1 MDTFTQKQ
9 FDKIEMRVEKLDD
22 KVDSL
27 KDDVVDLRNDV
38 KRYANDVQRHVA
50 GDAKIITEILPV
62 IYDIRLLLPELHSI
76 AQREQARRVTDAQNE
91 AFKKRVKLNVSI
103 LAGFLAVV
111 GTVFGMFF
119 KD

>member
-38 KRYANDVQRHVA
+38 KRYANDVQKHVA
-50 GDAKIITEILPV
+50 GDNKIITEILPV
-62 IYDIRLLLPELHSI
+62 IQDISLLLPELTRI
-76 AQREQARRVTDAQNE
+76 AQREQARRITGAE
-91 AFKKRVKLNVSI
+91 KEISRRKLKVNVSI
-103 LAGFLAVV
+103 LAGILATI
-111 GTVFGMFF
+111 GTIFGMFF